1 MNIMDWY
8 RAYHGMPQD
17 TKLKVVAHR
26 SKQPMASVLSVWVC
40 LLDMAS
46 QNNPRGNVVI
56 DAEQIAVL
64 QNLETEDV
72 VKIINAFY
80 EKNLLTPEN
89 RITNWDKRQYTTPT
103 ERSKKSRAKV
113 QRDATPRNAAQ
124 RDATPGNATQRKN
137 APDTDNRIQKADTE
151 GRGAESRVADAD
163 ARNAEARISDA
174 EKEAEAEISDQ
185 KKSDKRLKTHTEKE
199 EREKEK
205 QKIGGQATDQT
216 HSENHSHNQIL
227 EQMLDIWNAEVQS
240 KLTTGQKAIL
250 TPKRKAQMAER
261 WLEDF
266 RQDMRAWR
274 YYCEIIGASNFCL
287 GKREGKEGKAW
298 TIDLSWAIASS
309 DNVARIME
317 GGFSGGNHPSKA
329 PACNVMALQ
338 DAWDSVLQSFQQK
351 YGKHACRSWL
361 GGTVVTNTKFL
372 PGGALVTLRCPKKFT
387 VEWITQH
394 YLADLNRWF
403 AEATKT
409 GARVTGV
416 ELITEG

>member
-1 MNIMDWY
+1 MDWY

-17 TKLKVVAHR
+17 TKLKVIAHR
-26 SKQPMASVLSVWVC
+26 TKQPMASVLSVWVC

-72 VKIINAFY
+72 TKIINAFY
-80 EKNLLTPEN
+80 EKNLLTPES

-113 QRDATPRNAAQ
+113 QQGETPRNAAQ
-124 RDATPGNATQRKN
+124 RDATPGNMAQRKN
-137 APDTDNRIQKADTE
+137 GKKTPDTDYRVQNADTE
-151 GRGAESRVADAD
+151 GRNAEARVADA
-163 ARNAEARISDA
+163 E
-174 EKEAEAEISDQ
+174 EEAEADKE
-185 KKSDKRLKTHTEKE
+185 KKSDKKLQTHTEKE

-216 HSENHSHNQIL
+216 HSENHSHNQIV
-227 EQMLDIWNAEVQS
+227 EQMLDIWNEEVQS
-240 KLTTGQKAIL
+240 KLTPGQKAIL

-261 WLEDF
+261 WLGDF
-266 RQDMRAWR
+266 QQDMRAWR

-317 GGFSGGNHPSKA
+317 GGFSGGNHPPRSA
-329 PACNVMALQ
+329 ACNVMVLQ
-338 DAWDSVLQSFQQK
+338 KAWDSVLQSFERK
-351 YGKHACRSWL
+351 YGKATCRSWL
-361 GGTVVTNTKFL
+361 AGTVVTNIKQH
-372 PGGALVTLRCPKKFT
+372 PGGTSVTLQCPSKFSR
-387 VEWITQH
+387 EWLTQH
-394 YLADLNRWF
+394 YLADLTRWF

-409 GARVTGV
+409 GARVTAITLTV
-416 ELITEG
+416 EERNGRA